1 MVCFFSGRG
10 PLICQCQRDC
20 ANIRMLME
28 LLILFDLDGTLTRT
42 QNGYAPFNEA
52 ILETFGVVG
61 DIRSVIPDGNTD
73 PQIVREIFAKTNIE
87 MGIDDGQWEQFAK
100 NLRRSYS
107 KALREGT
114 TTVRALPGALELLAA
129 LSAKD
134 EFSQGVVT
142 GNFEVTAQIKLET
155 AGLNSYLCRGAYAS
169 DSPHRPDLPRIA
181 KERWE
186 QWTGKSLRLEQCVII
201 GDTAKDLD
209 AARQNDM
216 KCVLVGTGRY
226 PLEELQYWQP
236 DACLPDLTDTQ
247 GVISILLNL

>member
-1 MVCFFSGRG
+1 MVWR
-10 PLICQCQRDC
+10 LNRETICQRERDC
-20 ANIRMLME
+20 ANIRMRME
-28 LLILFDLDGTLTRT
+28 LLVLFDLDGTLTRT

-52 ILETFGVVG
+52 ILETFGVAG

-73 PQIVREIFAKTNIE
+73 PQIVREIFAKANVE
-87 MGIDDGQWEQFAK
+87 MGIGDGQWEQFAK

-107 KALREGT
+107 RALREGT

-129 LSAKD
+129 LSAKE

-142 GNFEVTAQIKLET
+142 GNFEVTAQVKLEA
-155 AGLNSYLCRGAYAS
+155 AGLHSYLCRGAYAS

-186 QWTGKSLRLEQCVII
+186 ECTGRSLRAEHCVIV
-201 GDTAKDLD
+201 GDTPKDLD
-209 AARQNDM
+209 AARQNHM

-226 PLEELQYWQP
+226 PLEELQYWKP
-236 DACLPDLTDTQ
+236 DACLADLTDTL
-247 GVISILLNL
+247 GVISTLLNL